1 MKLVKISNAFTFGR
15 KSTMGDS
22 TACCPKPKMNGTSY
36 GGVVVV
42 ENPKTQ
48 AALRTACRI
57 IAADM
62 YEKSKKA

>member
-1 MKLVKISNAFTFGR
+1 MKLVKISSTFTFG
-15 KSTMGDS
+15 KINSGEKG
-22 TACCPKPKMNGTSY
+22 ACCPKPKANAGTSY
-36 GGVVVV
+36 CGVIIV

-62 YEKSKKA
+62 YEKSRKN